1 MEVRV
6 QAKLNHE
13 VSVDIHMDDI
23 VEAIDSL
30 PISRRYNYIGML
42 LNDINLDDIEKLS
55 SAQKKM
61 IKQYLEKQLK
71 RFSDETN

>member
-1 MEVRV
+1 
-6 QAKLNHE
+6 
-13 VSVDIHMDDI
+13 MDDI